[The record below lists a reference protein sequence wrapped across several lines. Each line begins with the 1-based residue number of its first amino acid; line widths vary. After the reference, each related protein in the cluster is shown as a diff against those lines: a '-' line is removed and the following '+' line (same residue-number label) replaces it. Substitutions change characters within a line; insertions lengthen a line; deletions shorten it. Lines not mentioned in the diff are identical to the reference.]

1 MHNILSLILESKK
14 KKIEVL
20 SKNREEL
27 LSFIKKA
34 PKPLSFREAIKKEGK
49 ISLVAEMKQASPS
62 SGVLRKDFV
71 PLKIAKIFEDCKV
84 NAISVLTEEDFF
96 LGKINYIEE
105 IKKEVNLPILR
116 KDFIIDEIQVL
127 ESRAVGAD
135 AVLLIMR
142 ILDEKRL
149 ARLCGLSK
157 DLGMDVVVEVH
168 TEKELKKVL
177 KLGADI
183 IGINNRNLN
192 TLKIDLTCTKK
203 LVPFIPADIT
213 KVSESGIHSLK
224 DVLLMKGLGVNAV
237 LVGETIM
244 KAENIEEKIKELHID
259 AEQK

>member
-1 MHNILSLILESKK
+1 
-14 KKIEVL
+14 
-20 SKNREEL
+20 
-27 LSFIKKA
+27 
-34 PKPLSFREAIKKEGK
+34 
-49 ISLVAEMKQASPS
+49 
-62 SGVLRKDFV
+62 
-71 PLKIAKIFEDCKV
+71 
-84 NAISVLTEEDFF
+84 
-96 LGKINYIEE
+96 
-105 IKKEVNLPILR
+105 
-116 KDFIIDEIQVL
+116 
-127 ESRAVGAD
+127 
-135 AVLLIMR
+135 
-142 ILDEKRL
+142 
-149 ARLCGLSK
+149 
-157 DLGMDVVVEVH
+157 MDVVVEVH